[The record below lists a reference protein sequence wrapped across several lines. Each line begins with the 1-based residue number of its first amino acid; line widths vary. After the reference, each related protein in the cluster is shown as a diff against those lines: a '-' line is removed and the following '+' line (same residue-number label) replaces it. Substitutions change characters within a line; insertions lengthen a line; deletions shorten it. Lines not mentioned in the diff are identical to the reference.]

1 MAPESKQ
8 MTRTQHEYVPRL
20 EFEERLEQLDAKV
33 ERGFTA
39 MGARFDALV
48 QKLDEKAERR
58 APKLW
63 EVIGILIA
71 AVAGIGLPTLAAFF
85 AIVVNMADTRAL
97 QAWAE
102 SHSEFSTSKAA
113 ELDTGISDA
122 RSRIRAVEMAIEE
135 QEMQHRWMAD
145 VANLQDQRL
154 EQLVRLKH
162 PEVPASD
169 YWPLQQIGKAVTK
182 GD

>member
-1 MAPESKQ
+1 
-8 MTRTQHEYVPRL
+8 MTRQHEYVPRV
-20 EFEERLEQLDAKV
+20 EFEERLERLDRKV
-33 ERGFTA
+33 DGGFAA
-39 MGARFDALV
+39 MGERFDALV
-48 QKLDEKAERR
+48 EKLDAKAERR

-97 QAWAE
+97 RTWADNHE
-102 SHSEFSTSKAA
+102 KFSASKSA
-113 ELDTGISDA
+113 ELDGGVGDA
-122 RSRIRAVEMAIEE
+122 RSRIRAVEKALEE

-162 PEVPASD
+162 PEIPASD
-169 YWPLQQIGKAVTK
+169 YWPLSQIGKAVPH